1 MTAVDPARRS
11 LVEKIARDRGVVHP
25 NLAIAARFDPTV
37 LGQFHDSYMWAV
49 HGNDTLDRKTK
60 ELIMLAADAAVYFEY
75 GCKFHIGEALRH
87 GATVGEIVAAL
98 ELVGLVGGFHVPM
111 MAFPLL
117 EQVLETEEFQHLAA
131 DYPRVDGGASDS

>member
-1 MTAVDPARRS
+1 MSPAPDRVDLLAR
-11 LVEKIARDRGVVHP
+11 IARDRGVVHP
-25 NLAIAARFDPTV
+25 NLAVAARFDPTV
-37 LGQFHDSYMWAV
+37 LGQFHDSYTWAV

-75 GCKFHIGEALRH
+75 GCQFHIGEALRH
-87 GATVGEIVAAL
+87 GASVGEVVAAL

-117 EQVLETEEFQHLAA
+117 AKVLATDEFAHLAA
-131 DYPRVDGGASDS
+131 DYPEGESDER